1 MADKDH
7 KDPLT
12 QLQDDLYRTKCAR
25 FNADERLRI
34 EHKLAHFS
42 LMFLAVYIVAL
53 SVAPAFQV
61 LSWASGN
68 DIDFWSLILSIV
80 LLGIAALEASDN
92 RLEKAS
98 RLHENAL
105 KIDNLYR
112 KTKTLDKDKITKIE
126 LSDLTEEYAA
136 ILADCQFNHCEID
149 VLRNNF
155 SNSWLDGGVRFLS
168 FLGWFLLSLK
178 HYGLYWLI
186 IFGPPMFLL
195 LNL

>member
-1 MADKDH
+1 MVDKD
-7 KDPLT
+7 KSPLT

-61 LSWASGN
+61 LSWLSAN
-68 DIDFWSLILSIV
+68 DIDFWSIILSIV
-80 LLGIAALEASDN
+80 LLGVAALEASDN

-105 KIDNLYR
+105 KVDNLFR
-112 KTKTLDKDKITKIE
+112 KTKTFEKDKITKVE
-126 LSDLTEEYAA
+126 LSDLTEQYAA
-136 ILADCQFNHCEID
+136 ILADCQFNHCELD
-149 VLRNNF
+149 VLRNNV
-155 SNSWLDGGVRFLS
+155 SNSWLSGWVRTFS
-168 FLGWFLLSLK
+168 FLGWCLLSVK
-178 HYGLYWLI
+178 HYLLYWAAILC
-186 IFGPPMFLL
+186 PPIMLFLSF
-195 LNL
+195 